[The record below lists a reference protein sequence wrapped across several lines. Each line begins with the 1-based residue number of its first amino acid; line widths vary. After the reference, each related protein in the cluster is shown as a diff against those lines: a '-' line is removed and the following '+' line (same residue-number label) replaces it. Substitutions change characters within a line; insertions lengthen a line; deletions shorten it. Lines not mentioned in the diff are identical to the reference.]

1 MSLGPDELLWSST
14 GPKKKKKINAAQTIP
29 YRKKFYD
36 VVFDFVI
43 NKSSVVLVPK
53 LDKNTKITS

>member
-1 MSLGPDELLWSST
+1 MNYYGVPLDL
-14 GPKKKKKINAAQTIP
+14 KKKKINAAQTIP